1 MPKNRTKNSPR
12 PVVEEPYIKDFLDMV
27 APSVI
32 DFKVD
37 HYLVR
42 QHLPLCMGAAGV
54 PHFYR

>member
-37 HYLVR
+37 HYR

>member
-37 HYLVR
+37 HYLR